1 MPVQLS
7 EKNGGTI
14 LAVHVSGKLAKSDY
28 EEPGRQEVLAVEDLE
43 KAERENRKDVPDGLR
58 K

>member
-7 EKNGGTI
+7 EENGGTV

-28 EEPGRQEVLAVEDLE
+28 DI
-43 KAERENRKDVPDGLR
+43 
-58 K
+58 